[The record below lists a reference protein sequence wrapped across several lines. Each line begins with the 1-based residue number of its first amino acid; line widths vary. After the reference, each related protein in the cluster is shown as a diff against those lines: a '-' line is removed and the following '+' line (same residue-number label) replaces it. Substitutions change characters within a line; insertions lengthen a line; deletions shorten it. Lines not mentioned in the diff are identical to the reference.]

1 MQSATR
7 GLPLRVALVS
17 EHASPLAVL
26 GGVDAGGQNVHVA
39 ELAAGLSRLGHDVVV
54 YTRRDDDALPPTVV
68 TPAGY
73 SVEHL
78 SAGPPTRLPKDEL
91 WPYMGAFAHALTAAL
106 TSRRPDV
113 VHAHFWMSGWAA
125 RRATRVVPAPLF
137 VTFHALGVV
146 KRRYQGAFDTSPADR
161 LRIEGELARSA
172 TRVIATCTD
181 EVGELIALGV
191 DPERL
196 SVVPCG
202 VDLEHFSPGPDV
214 PGGPHRMDP
223 TDPPGRATQPARRP
237 FRAVGIGR
245 LVPRKGFGTAIEAIA
260 QLPDAELLIAG
271 GPEQA
276 RMDGDPE
283 VARLLALA
291 ARLGVAD
298 RVRLLGPVPRGQLPA
313 LLRTADVVVCSPWY
327 EPFGIVP
334 LEAMACG
341 VPVVASAVGG
351 LVDTVVDR
359 GTGRHVPP
367 RDPTA
372 LAAVLAELRS
382 DPETRCRYGSGRPG
396 PGAAAL
402 LVGPGRRQHDHSVP
416 GRAAGAPAGGCDVD
430 RPDRRVTCEPT

>member
-1 MQSATR
+1 MPPPSTQGR
-7 GLPLRVALVS
+7 PLRVALVS

-39 ELAAGLSRLGHDVVV
+39 ELAAGLTRLGHDVVV
-54 YTRRDDDALPPTVV
+54 YTRRDDDALPTTVV
-68 TPAGY
+68 TQAGY
-73 SVEHL
+73 TVEHL
-78 SAGPPTRLPKDEL
+78 SAGPTARLPKDEL

-146 KRRYQGAFDTSPADR
+146 KRRHQGAFDTSPADR

-172 TRVIATCTD
+172 TRVVATCTD

-202 VDLEHFSPGPDV
+202 VDLEHFSPRPDV
-214 PGGPHRMDP
+214 AGAASPEA
-223 TDPPGRATQPARRP
+223 TRAARRP
-237 FRAVGIGR
+237 FRVVGIGR

-271 GPEQA
+271 GPEQD
-276 RMDGDPE
+276 RMDDDPE
-283 VARLLALA
+283 VSRLLALA
-291 ARLGVAD
+291 ARLNVSD
-298 RVRLLGPVPRGQLPA
+298 RVRLLGPVPRSQMPA

-341 VPVVASAVGG
+341 IPVVASAVGG

-372 LAAVLAELRS
+372 LAAVLEELRS
-382 DPETRCRYGSGRPG
+382 DPEACQRF
-396 PGAAAL
+396 
-402 LVGPGRRQHDHSVP
+402 
-416 GRAAGAPAGGCDVD
+416 GRAALERVRRLYSWDQVASSTNTLYQSEPRTRLLAAAASTVRFGG
-430 RPDRRVTCEPT
+430 